1 MAALGDALGLGTE
14 FMSAEEVKYYYPGV
28 ETFLADYTRWSQ
40 MPVETRR
47 MEYNDTHIVVM
58 LAESIMEKG
67 KLHLNDFAARLK
79 KWGTENPADMTDFYH
94 SLFANEDWAERRRR

>member
-1 MAALGDALGLGTE
+1 MVTDACGNAENGL
-14 FMSAEEVKYYYPGV
+14 
-28 ETFLADYTRWSQ
+28 
-40 MPVETRR
+40 
-47 MEYNDTHIVVM
+47 NDTHIVVM

-94 SLFANEDWAERRRR
+94 SLFANEDWAEHQKEVTHRIWKNNGVYRHRTKLCCVL